1 MRKLDAI
8 VVLGSRIGLRNG
20 VMVPA
25 RHTLWKIKAA
35 SVAYHRHLGR
45 KLILSGGFNF
55 SVRYDQ
61 DLSAPAYNSGPGSK
75 MPDFSETAR
84 RQARFYR
91 SEASVMAECLI
102 RDFSVLPEDIILE
115 EESATTA
122 ENASECLKIVNRL
135 FYGRNGSSPD
145 IFNVGVI
152 ALLYHMPRAYVSF
165 LNELIKIG
173 ADTHERIKII
183 PLFAEDLLMLEDTR
197 WLDAICHYYREPRGN
212 EKWDTKLIRQILT
225 NCHSIGSIVHLAP

>member
-1 MRKLDAI
+1 MRQLDVI

-20 VMVPA
+20 IVAPA
-25 RHTLWKIKAA
+25 RHTLWKIKAS
-35 SVAYHRHLGR
+35 SVAYHRRFGK
-45 KLILSGGFNF
+45 KLILSGGYNMT
-55 SVRYDQ
+55 VRYDC
-61 DLSAPAYNSGPGSK
+61 DLNAPAFNSGPGSK

-84 RQARFYR
+84 RQARLYR

-122 ENASECLKIVNRL
+122 ENARESLKVVNRL
-135 FYGRNGSSPD
+135 FYGRNGSSAD

-152 ALLYHMPRAYVSF
+152 ALLYHMPRAFVSF
-165 LNELIKIG
+165 LSELMKIG
-173 ADTHERIKII
+173 ADTNERIKII

-197 WLDAICHYYREPRGN
+197 WLDAICHYYREPRGK

-225 NCHSIGSIVHLAP
+225 NGHSIGSIVNLAP